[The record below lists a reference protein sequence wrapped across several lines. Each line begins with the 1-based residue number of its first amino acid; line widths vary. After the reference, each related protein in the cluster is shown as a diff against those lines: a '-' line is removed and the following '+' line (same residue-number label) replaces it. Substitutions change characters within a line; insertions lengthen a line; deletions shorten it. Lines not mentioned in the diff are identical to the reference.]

1 MTATS
6 ATDNLSLRHARERR
20 ASELKAE
27 LLSQLPTTLRP
38 LRCFACAHED
48 HFSFALESDNTFARP
63 LTFAEAKDV
72 FRPFVAS
79 LVESEHWEDGCVS
92 TWPKGINGNADKPSA
107 RFDGAYVAEIKLE
120 SGAGYTAHEL
130 RFWVRLDGELCQVSI
145 RIAPEGKWL
154 PLVDKEYDRK
164 TGELLRCTV
173 SPRSL
178 GEDSRRKW
186 WSASGYSL
194 SYYWA
199 DVATFSNFANL

>member
-1 MTATS
+1 MTTES
-6 ATDNLSLRHARERR
+6 DTLSIRHARERR
-20 ASELKAE
+20 ASELKTE
-27 LLSQLPTTLRP
+27 LLALLPATLRP
-38 LRCFACAHED
+38 LRCFAHAHDD
-48 HFSFALESDNTFARP
+48 HFSFSLESDNTFARP

-72 FRPFVAS
+72 FRPFLAV
-79 LVESEHWEDGCVS
+79 LVESEHWANGCVS
-92 TWPKGINGNADKPSA
+92 TWPKGINDNAGKPNA
-107 RFDGAYVAEIKLE
+107 RFEGAYVAEIKLE
-120 SGAGYTAHEL
+120 SGKGYVAHEL
-130 RFWVRLDGELCQVSI
+130 RFWVRIMGEFCQVSV
-145 RIAPEGKWL
+145 RIVPDGKWL

-186 WSASGYSL
+186 WHASGYSL